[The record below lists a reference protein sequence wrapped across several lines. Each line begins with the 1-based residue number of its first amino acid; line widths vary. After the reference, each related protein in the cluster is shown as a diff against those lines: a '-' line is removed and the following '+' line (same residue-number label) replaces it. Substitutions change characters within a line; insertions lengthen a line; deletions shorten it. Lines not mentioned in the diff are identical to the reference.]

1 MVGPIFSKAKIDT
14 FDKMT
19 RGKPQYFL
27 AQKLEGEG
35 VGGTET
41 QLPTG
46 LDIYALVIF
55 EAWND
60 TFLIIRPP
68 KSPSL
73 GQNSLFDL
81 LHHQVDTLGTVLS
94 LNFRG
99 LHKNKLP

>member
-1 MVGPIFSKAKIDT
+1 MVGPIFSKAKVDT

-27 AQKLEGEG
+27 DQKLEG
-35 VGGTET
+35 GGTEI

-46 LDIYALVIF
+46 LDIYALVIY

-68 KSPSL
+68 KKP
-73 GQNSLFDL
+73 
-81 LHHQVDTLGTVLS
+81 LS
-94 LNFRG
+94 WPKFAIWPIASSSRYS
-99 LHKNKLP
+99 